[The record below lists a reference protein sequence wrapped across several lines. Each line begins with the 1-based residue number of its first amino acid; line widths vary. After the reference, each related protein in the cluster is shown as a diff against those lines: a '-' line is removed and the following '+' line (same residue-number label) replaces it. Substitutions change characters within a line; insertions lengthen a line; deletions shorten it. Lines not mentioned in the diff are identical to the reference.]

1 MSKEAERYFNSGL
14 EKAKQKNHTGA
25 IADFDKTIE
34 LIDLII
40 EPNLNKNLAA
50 TYNNRGLAKYNLKQY
65 KESIADFDK
74 VIELNPKDTIAYA
87 YRGDAKAELKQHK
100 EAIADYNEAIE
111 LNPKDAIAYT
121 CRGNV
126 KAELKQYDEAIKD
139 YNQAIEL
146 DPNNAPAYYNLGN
159 IKAELKQYD
168 KAIADFNKAIELNP
182 KDAPAYNNRG
192 VAKVKLKQ
200 YDEAIADYNKTI
212 ELNPKNASAY
222 YNRGNVKAKLKQHK
236 EAIADFDKAIELNP
250 NLAEAHN
257 NRGSAKVKLK
267 QYYEAIVDYDKA
279 IELNPKYESAYT
291 NRGIAK
297 AELKQYKEAIT
308 DIDKAIELNP
318 KYADAYNNRGVAKA
332 ELKQYDKAIADYDK
346 AIELDPKYALAYTNR
361 GIAKAKLKQYDEA
374 IADYNKTIELNLKDA
389 TAYYNRGNVKAKLK
403 QYKEAIADFDEAI
416 ELNPNYAHAYN
427 NRGIAKNDLK
437 QHEEA
442 IQDYNKAIELNPNYA
457 PAYYN
462 RGNAKFGL
470 KQYKEAIADYDKA
483 IELNPKYALAYYIR
497 GLTYQELKEAEKAK
511 KDFQT
516 ASELDP
522 KYALAYYIRGLTYQE
537 LKEAEKAKKDFQTA
551 SELDPKFSKPSDNK
565 DLKYIQQYIN
575 TIAPSQPQVDPILEN
590 TTSGTTSPSKIIA
603 KIKLEELG
611 VLRKTEFTLGD
622 LTIICGKNNTG
633 KTYASYSLYGFL
645 FFWRELLKIQIP
657 DSVIKDLQ
665 TKSVSRINIKEYLE
679 KKDAILKEA
688 CAEYSAQISKIFAAH
703 PSKFQKAKF
712 SINLNKPELQVI
724 EQTKKVG
731 SEDIF
736 SLSNKKNSEELV
748 VSWLGNIQK
757 NGFPMEAIKKDIE
770 ATLVSIIFTSA
781 FPRAFFISTER
792 TGAVIFRKELIY
804 TLNQLIKK
812 FAQGISINLD
822 ELLPHLSL
830 NYTLPVERDIE
841 FARELDTVTK
851 KNSFIAASH
860 PKIITEFEKNILG
873 GSFIIVNDIIYFQP
887 TGTTTKLMLNECSS
901 SVRSLL
907 DLSFYLKH
915 ESQKENLLI
924 VDEPEL
930 NLHPENQRKVARL
943 FARLINIGIQ
953 VFITTH
959 SDYIIKE
966 LNTLIMLSKK
976 EAYLKDIMKREG
988 YKSTELILPE
998 QLKVYIAEENLI
1010 KENST
1015 EENLTRENQKSS
1027 KSITLTE
1034 AAIDQEYG
1042 IEVSS
1047 FDTTI
1052 NKMNEI
1058 ENAIIW
1064 GEDE

>member
-1 MSKEAERYFNSGL
+1 MNKEAEKYFNSGL
-14 EKAKQKNHTGA
+14 EKAKQKNYTGA
-25 IADFDKTIE
+25 IADFSQTIE
-34 LIDLII
+34 LIDLSI
-40 EPNLNKNLAA
+40 EPNLDKNLAS
-50 TYNNRGLAKYNLKQY
+50 TYYNRGLAKFHIKQYKKAIADFDKSIELDPNRVDAYNNQGLANYHLKQY
-65 KESIADFDK
+65 KEAIESFKKI
-74 VIELNPKDTIAYA
+74 IELTPKDATAYNNRGIAKN
-87 YRGDAKAELKQHK
+87 DLKQHE
-100 EAIADYNEAIE
+100 EAIQDY
-111 LNPKDAIAYT
+111 
-121 CRGNV
+121 
-126 KAELKQYDEAIKD
+126 
-139 YNQAIEL
+139 
-146 DPNNAPAYYNLGN
+146 
-159 IKAELKQYD
+159 
-168 KAIADFNKAIELNP
+168 NKAIELNP
-182 KDAPAYNNRG
+182 KDAKAYTNRG
-192 VAKVKLKQ
+192 VAKAKLKQ
-200 YDEAIADYNKTI
+200 YKEAIADYDKAI
-212 ELNPKNASAY
+212 ELNPKYALAY
-222 YNRGNVKAKLKQHK
+222 YNRGNVKAKLKKNK
-236 EAIADFDKAIELNP
+236 EAIKDYNQAIE
-250 NLAEAHN
+250 
-257 NRGSAKVKLK
+257 
-267 QYYEAIVDYDKA
+267 I
-279 IELNPKYESAYT
+279 
-291 NRGIAK
+291 
-297 AELKQYKEAIT
+297 
-308 DIDKAIELNP
+308 
-318 KYADAYNNRGVAKA
+318 
-332 ELKQYDKAIADYDK
+332 
-346 AIELDPKYALAYTNR
+346 DPKYAVAYM
-361 GIAKAKLKQYDEA
+361 
-374 IADYNKTIELNLKDA
+374 
-389 TAYYNRGNVKAKLK
+389 
-403 QYKEAIADFDEAI
+403 
-416 ELNPNYAHAYN
+416 

-537 LKEAEKAKKDFQTA
+537 LKEEEKAKKDFQTA
-551 SELDPKFSKPSDNK
+551 SKLDPKFSKSSDNK

-575 TIAPSQPQVDPILEN
+575 TIAPSDNKEYIQLYQNALASSQQQSEYRILER
-590 TTSGTTSPSKIIA
+590 TRTTSPSKIIA
-603 KIKLEELG
+603 KVKLEELG

-665 TKSVSRINIKEYLE
+665 TKSVSRINIKEYLK
-679 KKDAILKEA
+679 KKDDILKNA

-703 PSKFQKAKF
+703 PSNFQKAKF
-712 SINLNKPELQVI
+712 SINLNEPELQVI

-731 SEDIF
+731 SEDTF

-770 ATLVSIIFTSA
+770 ATLVNIIFTSA

-804 TLNQLIKK
+804 TLNRLIKK
-812 FAQGISINLD
+812 FSQEISINLD

-830 NYTLPVERDIE
+830 NYTLPVERNIE
-841 FARELDTVTK
+841 FARELETITK

-907 DLSFYLKH
+907 NLSFYLKH
-915 ESQKENLLI
+915 ESQKGDLLI

-943 FARLINIGIQ
+943 FARLINIDIQ

-966 LNTLIMLSKK
+966 LNTLIMLNKD
-976 EAYLKDIMKREG
+976 ETYLKDIMKREG
-988 YKSTELILPE
+988 YKDADLILPE
-998 QLKVYIAEENLI
+998 QLKVYIAEENLIKENSTEENLAEANLI